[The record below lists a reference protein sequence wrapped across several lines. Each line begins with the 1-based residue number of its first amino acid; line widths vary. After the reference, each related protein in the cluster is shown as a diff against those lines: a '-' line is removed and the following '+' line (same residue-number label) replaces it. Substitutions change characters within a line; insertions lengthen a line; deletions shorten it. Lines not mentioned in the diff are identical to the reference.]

1 MPKQEDWNNEEFEED
16 GSSEFYGEEI
26 KGEEILQDGTYYTDV
41 VQEAQNKKKFTIA
54 AIFLLVVLVIGG
66 LGFVGKKYIIDNPDA
81 APEPTPTASAP
92 AEEPEEYTPD
102 YTEATLPTQQLI
114 ESPSEVP
121 NSITAFVEGESIQT
135 GEGTTITF
143 NNADITATVN
153 ECVVERVSDY
163 CHVAEINSSG
173 TEYYVYFLKDAVN
186 SRFFENAQDFEV
198 TDVEGISAAA
208 TMVITSM
215 NGSET
220 PVLLLVEQSGSGMM
234 VFSTD
239 NNMDSLK
246 QLQENIN

>member
-54 AIFLLVVLVIGG
+54 AIILLVILIIGG
-66 LGFVGKKYIIDNPDA
+66 LAFVGKKYIIDNPDA

-92 AEEPEEYTPD
+92 VKEPEEYTPD

-135 GEGTTITF
+135 SEGTTITF
-143 NNADITATVN
+143 NNAGITATVN
-153 ECVVERVSDY
+153 ECVVERASDY

-198 TDVEGISAAA
+198 TDVEGIPAAA